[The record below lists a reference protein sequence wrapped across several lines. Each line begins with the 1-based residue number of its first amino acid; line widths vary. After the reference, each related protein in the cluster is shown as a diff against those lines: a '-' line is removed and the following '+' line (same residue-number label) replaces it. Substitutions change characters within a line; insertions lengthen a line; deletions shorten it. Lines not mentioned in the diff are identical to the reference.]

1 VGLLP
6 PNYPPDYPLT
16 TPSLAGRSFF
26 TFFRLFREFHE
37 TGKTVFP
44 RHPGKL
50 QTTPPK
56 GGLVW
61 SFSDLR
67 KRPVWCPVD
76 TPEFVIPRPQSW
88 CRGIIQK
95 RHRGGPDYPPLDTQT
110 TIAGPAFGLPPQ
122 GRGVGRPQIGVY
134 WNLSLETSE
143 VRSRSQLLRVSKLR
157 FLDTPPEGWAKLG
170 WNSFQK

>member
-1 VGLLP
+1 MGLLP

-110 TIAGPAFGLPPQ
+110 TIAGPAFGLPPPRT
-122 GRGVGRPQIGVY
+122 GGRPTSDWG
-134 WNLSLETSE
+134 LLEPQFGDLRSEIAISTSE
-143 VRSRSQLLRVSKLR
+143 VPQTEVPRHP
-157 FLDTPPEGWAKLG
+157 T
-170 WNSFQK
+170 